1 MSRRA
6 QHARRGTSLTEL
18 IVACTLLGSMM
29 LLVAPI
35 AVRVGRCRQDQRHA
49 RVAMDELSNQL
60 DRLTQL
66 PADTLK
72 QAITELQ
79 PSDFAR
85 NHLREAELQAELRPS
100 ENGQQL
106 TLSLAWNRLGSRRA
120 KPATLSTW
128 VYSSTESRPPTADE
142 EP

>member
-1 MSRRA
+1 
-6 QHARRGTSLTEL
+6 
-18 IVACTLLGSMM
+18 M

-66 PADTLK
+66 PANTLE
-72 QAITELQ
+72 QAIAELQ

-85 NHLREAELQAELRPS
+85 GQLREADLQAELRPS
-100 ENGQQL
+100 EDGQQL
-106 TLSLAWNRLGSRRA
+106 TLSLVWDRLGSRRA
-120 KPATLSTW
+120 RPATLSTW
-128 VYSSTESRPPTADE
+128 VYSSTESRPPAADKD
-142 EP
+142 P